1 MGNIFINV
9 NSAVPPPVWNRSQHA
24 QKYLVLDVASHPT
37 TASYPSIEALT
48 ASMTALAPPSLSVY
62 TTPGADPNDLPRI
75 VELFLDIYYKRHETS
90 TDLLMP
96 GNEHPGWRAL
106 LPRWI
111 GQSPILDSA
120 IGALAASFIGM
131 KYQDV
136 NLVNKGRDM
145 YLKALQMVQQA
156 LPEPD
161 STRWQ
166 LLATTLVMS
175 STELFLGN
183 GGGPS
188 QLTHIEGATRLL
200 HSSIGKVGSE
210 ELYAYILN
218 QGLWEALG
226 TRRRYVFSQPAYR
239 PLVRQIYSAPRT
251 SSNDIFFQW
260 CEIILPLPNI
270 LNAVDTFTSSPITL
284 QSVSSSRTSTPTPQP
299 AALSILNE
307 ILLLEQAIA
316 PWYEHLKATTTGP
329 WTVPATQIS
338 ADSVPF
344 PLQFISVEA
353 CTLFC
358 LHWTS
363 QLLILEARRTL
374 YSHLPLSRVPEHP
387 ASNTLL
393 AQMTEYAS
401 LICRSVQF
409 CTQGR
414 SYAAT
419 ENMFLPLFTA
429 ASYYMRQG
437 DEDRKNWCVG
447 AFTKIAV
454 EQKIGYAAE
463 MLDLVEQRVVDQEA
477 YTF

>member
-9 NSAVPPPVWNRSQHA
+9 NSALPPPVWNRSQHA
-24 QKYLVLDVASHPT
+24 QKYLVLDIASQPT
-37 TASYPSIEALT
+37 APSYPSIEALT
-48 ASMTALAPPSLSVY
+48 ESMTALAPPSLSVY
-62 TTPGADPNDLPRI
+62 TTPGADPNNLPQI
-75 VELFLDIYYKRHETS
+75 VELFLDLYYKRHETS
-90 TDLLMP
+90 TDLLTP

-131 KYQDV
+131 KRQDV
-136 NLVNKGRDM
+136 DLVNKGRDM

-156 LPEPD
+156 LLELD
-161 STRWQ
+161 STRWD

-200 HSSIGKVGSE
+200 HNSIGQIGSE
-210 ELYAYILN
+210 ELHAYILN

-226 TRRRYVFSQPAYR
+226 TRRRYVFSQPNYR
-239 PLVRQIYSAPRT
+239 ALVRQIYSTPRM
-251 SSNDIFFQW
+251 SSNNTFFQW
-260 CEIILPLPNI
+260 CEVILPLPNI
-270 LNAVDTFTSSPITL
+270 LNAVDTFTSSAVTHP
-284 QSVSSSRTSTPTPQP
+284 SSSSSRTSTPTPMP
-299 AALSILNE
+299 VALSIMND
-307 ILLLEQAIA
+307 ISMLEQAIS
-316 PWYEHLKATTTGP
+316 PWYDHLKATTTGP
-329 WTVPATQIS
+329 WAVPATQVS

-344 PLQFISVEA
+344 PLQFVSIEA

-358 LHWTS
+358 LHWTA

-374 YSHLPLSRVPEHP
+374 YSHLPLSHIPKHP
-387 ASNTLL
+387 APNTLL

-401 LICRSVQF
+401 FICRSVQF
-409 CTQGR
+409 GTQGR

-419 ENMFLPLFTA
+419 ENMFLPLLTA

-447 AFTKIAV
+447 AFAKIAV

-463 MLDLVEQRVVDQEA
+463 MLDLVEQRVLRQEP
-477 YTF
+477 YPF